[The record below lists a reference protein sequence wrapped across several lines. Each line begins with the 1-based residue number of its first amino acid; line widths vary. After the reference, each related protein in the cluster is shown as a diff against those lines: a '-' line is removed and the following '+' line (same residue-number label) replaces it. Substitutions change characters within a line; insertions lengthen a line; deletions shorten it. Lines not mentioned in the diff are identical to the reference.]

1 MIKFTS
7 LFVNNL
13 CIEFSPMLSSSLTSF
28 SGVYTS
34 MLASEIYQEN
44 TILGTLLTSTGSTIV
59 SGLDNAYNKTVSQLQ
74 DTQAYV
80 ESLTEEELSELI
92 NKLETK
98 DYSCETVEESVVV
111 KKKQFN

>member
-1 MIKFTS
+1 MFNFTS
-7 LFVNNL
+7 LFLGNL
-13 CIEFSPMLSSSLTSF
+13 MPTLAPTFSLGVGMCTTV
-28 SGVYTS
+28 SGVDTFCDYDTS
-34 MLASEIYQEN
+34 
-44 TILGTLLTSTGSTIV
+44 LGTMITSLGTYAVG
-59 SGLDNAYNKTVSQLQ
+59 GLSDAYTKTVSQLQ